1 MDDKKIIELF
11 FERSEPLLSYI
22 ARIVRNLSLKI
33 YRKKEAAR
41 RNSRYTTALEEIEAC
56 TADPQ
61 TVESEMERE
70 VFV

>member
-1 MDDKKIIELF
+1 MIMDDEKIIELF

-41 RNSRYTTALEEIEAC
+41 RKPLYHRFRGN
-56 TADPQ
+56 
-61 TVESEMERE
+61 
-70 VFV
+70 